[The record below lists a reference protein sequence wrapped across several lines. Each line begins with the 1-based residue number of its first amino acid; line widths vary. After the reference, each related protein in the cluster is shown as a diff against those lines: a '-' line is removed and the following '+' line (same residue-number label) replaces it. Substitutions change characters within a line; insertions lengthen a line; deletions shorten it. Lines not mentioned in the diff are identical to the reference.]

1 MSLLRYAQMTPILC
15 VKITSKLVFFTVS
28 TYSSLSWN
36 LLATLK
42 HSKRWYQCF
51 KTSNWK
57 VTQMKPD
64 GPLFLQS
71 NQVLAIQAKQ
81 LYNKIFLNAWNIN
94 RFFILL
100 PIETDFSQMAA
111 LWAYWDLSRGPPIG
125 FESILYGKITSK
137 LVF

>member
-1 MSLLRYAQMTPILC
+1 MTQI
-15 VKITSKLVFFTVS
+15 K
-28 TYSSLSWN
+28 
-36 LLATLK
+36 A
-42 HSKRWYQCF
+42 
-51 KTSNWK
+51 
-57 VTQMKPD
+57 D

-81 LYNKIFLNAWNIN
+81 LYNKILILYLNAWNIN

-111 LWAYWDLSRGPPIG
+111 LWAYWGLSRGPPIG